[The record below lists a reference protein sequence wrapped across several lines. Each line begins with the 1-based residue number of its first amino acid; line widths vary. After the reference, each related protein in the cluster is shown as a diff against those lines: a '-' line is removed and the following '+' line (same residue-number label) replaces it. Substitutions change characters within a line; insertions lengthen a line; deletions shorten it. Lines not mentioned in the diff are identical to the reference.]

1 MLYQHLL
8 TQALESK
15 REEFLL
21 FDRSWREDVLDYT
34 RRLRALGGRSAQ
46 GVAAAVSAS
55 KEPGAIPSLELD
67 SAGSIVI
74 PFGRSWRTHEEA
86 RRWAI
91 DVLESRVTFAADGS
105 QLVPG
110 RDVSLPVAA
119 VQVALFENS
128 HTRGGVYR
136 KEARFRVVSPQEL
149 LEGYDDRS
157 NADTIVGLS
166 RFRLETEVLGEWI
179 ESKRG
184 WQGRK
189 ERTPVGFF
197 DGTLMVSIALP
208 KTKLQD
214 AYVDTVVNLIKLSR
228 DAEVP
233 IVGFVDQSYA
243 RDLIWLLDT
252 LDAGTTASRRS
263 RSLFDAQLL
272 HASPDQEPPVLN
284 AWGDRTIFCYCVR
297 KNSSEAF
304 KDEQSGQPLAGFTYL
319 QTTGAGA
326 PARLDVPVWIYEAG
340 LLDDVVDT
348 VRAECISGLGYPY
361 AIEAAD
367 EAALISG
374 RDREQFLR
382 AVQEFAER
390 ESLPFGVSRK
400 AASKV
405 RRR

>member
-8 TQALESK
+8 SQELENK
-15 REEFLL
+15 REEFLR
-21 FDRSWREDVLDYT
+21 FDRAWSEDVRDYI
-34 RRLRALGGRSAQ
+34 RRLHALGGRSAQ
-46 GVAAAVSAS
+46 DVAGALAAV
-55 KEPGAIPSLELD
+55 KEPGAIPSAELD
-67 SAGSIVI
+67 SAASIVV
-74 PFGRSWRTHEEA
+74 PFDKRWRSHEEA

-91 DVLESRVTFAADGS
+91 VTLESRVTFAADGS

-128 HTRGGVYR
+128 HTREGQYR
-136 KEARFRVVSPQEL
+136 KEARFQVVSPQEL

-157 NADTIVGLS
+157 NADTIVSLS
-166 RFRLETEVLGEWI
+166 RFRLEVEVLCEWI

-184 WQGRK
+184 WQDRD

-197 DGTLMVSIALP
+197 DGTLMISIALP
-208 KTKLQD
+208 KTNLQD
-214 AYVDTVVNLIKLSR
+214 AYVDTIVSLVKLSR
-228 DAEVP
+228 DARVP

-243 RDLIWLLDT
+243 RDLVWLLDT
-252 LDAGTTASRRS
+252 LDSGKTNARS
-263 RSLFDAQLL
+263 RSLFDTQLL
-272 HASPDQEPPVLN
+272 HASPEDEPPILHG
-284 AWGDRTIFCYCVR
+284 WGMRTAFCYCVR

-304 KDEQSGQPLAGFTYL
+304 KDAESGQPLVGFTYL
-319 QTTGAGA
+319 QTTGASA

-340 LLDDVVDT
+340 LLEDVVDT
-348 VRAECISGLGYPY
+348 VRAECVSGLGYPY

-367 EAALISG
+367 EAAVISS

-382 AVQEFAER
+382 AIQEFAER

-400 AASKV
+400 AASKA

>member
-1 MLYQHLL
+1 MLYPHLL
-8 TQALESK
+8 SQALESK
-15 REEFLL
+15 REEFLH
-21 FDRSWREDVLDYT
+21 FDRVWREDMGDYA
-34 RRLRALGGRSAQ
+34 RRLRALGGSSAQ
-46 GVAAAVSAS
+46 DVAETLSGV
-55 KEPGAIPSLELD
+55 KEPGAIPSGELD
-67 SAGSIVI
+67 GEASIVL

-91 DVLESRVTFAADGS
+91 ATLEDRVTFAADGS

-128 HTRGGVYR
+128 HTRGGQYR
-136 KEARFRVVSPQEL
+136 KEARFAVVSPQEL

-157 NADTIVGLS
+157 NADTIVSLS
-166 RFRLETEVLGEWI
+166 RFRLEVEVLSEWI

-184 WQGRK
+184 WQERG
-189 ERTPVGFF
+189 ERTPIGFF
-197 DGTLMVSIALP
+197 DGTLMISIALP

-214 AYVDTVVNLIKLSR
+214 AYVDVVVNLVNLSR
-228 DAEVP
+228 AARVP

-243 RDLIWLLDT
+243 RDLVWLLDT
-252 LDAGTTASRRS
+252 LDSGKTSTRS
-263 RSLFDAQLL
+263 RSLFDTQLL
-272 HASPDQEPPVLN
+272 HASIEEAPPILN
-284 AWGDRTIFCYCVR
+284 VWGDRTVFCYCVR

-304 KDEQSGQPLAGFTYL
+304 KDEESGEPLVGFTYL
-319 QTTGAGA
+319 QTTGASA

-340 LLDDVVDT
+340 LLNDVVDA

-361 AIEAAD
+361 SIEAAD
-367 EAALISG
+367 EAAVISG

>member
-8 TQALESK
+8 SQALESK
-15 REEFLL
+15 REEFLR
-21 FDRSWREDVLDYT
+21 FDRVWRSDVHDYV
-34 RRLRALGGRSAQ
+34 RRLQALGGRSAED
-46 GVAAAVSAS
+46 VAGAISAV
-55 KEPGAIPSLELD
+55 KEPGAIPSRELD
-67 SAGSIVI
+67 SAGSIVVS
-74 PFGRSWRTHEEA
+74 FGKSWRTHEES

-91 DVLESRVTFAADGS
+91 ETLEGRVTFAADGS

-128 HTRGGVYR
+128 HTRGGQYR
-136 KEARFRVVSPQEL
+136 KEARFSIVSPQEL

-157 NADTIVGLS
+157 NADTIVSLS
-166 RFRLETEVLGEWI
+166 RFRLEVEVLGEWI

-184 WQGRK
+184 WQERK
-189 ERTPVGFF
+189 ERTPLGFF
-197 DGTLMVSIALP
+197 DGTLMISIALP

-214 AYVDTVVNLIKLSR
+214 AYVDTIVNLIKLSR
-228 DAEVP
+228 EARVP

-243 RDLIWLLDT
+243 RDLVWLLDT
-252 LDAGTTASRRS
+252 LDKGATSVRS

-272 HASPDQEPPVLN
+272 HASPENEPPILN
-284 AWGDRTIFCYCVR
+284 AWGMRTAFCYCVR

-304 KDEQSGQPLAGFTYL
+304 KDEESGEPLIGFTYL
-319 QTTGAGA
+319 QTTGESV

-367 EAALISG
+367 EAALIRGS
-374 RDREQFLR
+374 DREQFLR

>member
-1 MLYQHLL
+1 MLYQQLL
-8 TQALESK
+8 SQALESK
-15 REEFLL
+15 REEFLR
-21 FDRSWREDVLDYT
+21 FDRAWRVDVHDYM
-34 RRLRALGGRSAQ
+34 RRLQALGGQSAQ
-46 GVAAAVSAS
+46 DVTVALSAV

-67 SAGSIVI
+67 SAGSIVVS
-74 PFGRSWRTHEEA
+74 FGKSWRTHEES

-91 DVLESRVTFAADGS
+91 ATLESRVTFAADGS

-128 HTRGGVYR
+128 HMRGGHYR
-136 KEARFRVVSPQEL
+136 KEARFSIVSPQEL

-157 NADTIVGLS
+157 NADTIVSLI
-166 RFRLETEVLGEWI
+166 RFRLEVEVLGEWI

-184 WQGRK
+184 WQDRN

-197 DGTLMVSIALP
+197 DGTLMISIALP

-214 AYVDTVVNLIKLSR
+214 DYVEAIVNLIKLSR
-228 DAEVP
+228 EARVP

-243 RDLIWLLDT
+243 RDLVWLLDT
-252 LDAGTTASRRS
+252 LDKGATSARS

-272 HASPDQEPPVLN
+272 HATPQDEPSILS
-284 AWGDRTIFCYCVR
+284 AWGDRTAFCYCVR

-304 KDEQSGQPLAGFTYL
+304 KDAESGEPLVGFTYL
-319 QTTGAGA
+319 QTTGASA

-340 LLDDVVDT
+340 LLDDVVDA

-367 EAALISG
+367 EAARIRGS
-374 RDREQFLR
+374 DREQFLR

-400 AASKV
+400 AASKA

>member
-8 TQALESK
+8 SRELENK
-15 REEFLL
+15 REEFLR
-21 FDRSWREDVLDYT
+21 FDRAWSEDVRDYIH
-34 RRLRALGGRSAQ
+34 RLHALGGRSAQ
-46 GVAAAVSAS
+46 DVTGALAVV
-55 KEPGAIPSLELD
+55 KEPGAIPSAELD
-67 SAGSIVI
+67 SAASIVV
-74 PFGRSWRTHEEA
+74 PFDKRWRSHEEA

-91 DVLESRVTFAADGS
+91 ATLESRVTFAADGS

-128 HTRGGVYR
+128 HTREGHYR
-136 KEARFRVVSPQEL
+136 KEARFRVISPQEL

-157 NADTIVGLS
+157 NADTIVSLS
-166 RFRLETEVLGEWI
+166 RFRLEVEVLCEWI

-184 WQGRK
+184 WQERG

-197 DGTLMVSIALP
+197 DGTLMISIALP
-208 KTKLQD
+208 KTNLQD
-214 AYVDTVVNLIKLSR
+214 AYIDTIVSLVELSR
-228 DAEVP
+228 DARVP

-243 RDLIWLLDT
+243 RDLVWLLDT
-252 LDAGTTASRRS
+252 LDSGKTNARS
-263 RSLFDAQLL
+263 RSLFDTQLL
-272 HASPDQEPPVLN
+272 HASPEDEPPVLN
-284 AWGDRTIFCYCVR
+284 VWGMRTAFCYCVR

-304 KDEQSGQPLAGFTYL
+304 KDAEGGQPLVGFTYL
-319 QTTGAGA
+319 QTTGASA
-326 PARLDVPVWIYEAG
+326 PARLDVPVWIYESG
-340 LLDDVVDT
+340 LLEDVVDT
-348 VRAECISGLGYPY
+348 VRAECVSGLGYPY

-367 EAALISG
+367 EAAVISS

-382 AVQEFAER
+382 AIQEFAER